1 MAEITIRVLEGLERG
16 RIYAH
21 LPTPVSIGRE
31 DDNNIQLNDDRVSR
45 FHAKLQVDSG
55 KVILTDLDSTNG
67 TRVNGHPIQ
76 MRVLQAGDVLSI
88 GRCMLVVGD
97 VHAEGSTSNSK
108 SVDKLESSTAQ
119 VGSDAAEAVV
129 EELDFLSPPTATNPE
144 DGELF
149 PHGAPEAP
157 RDLRPLQRAQ
167 LSDLLAY
174 VHEQIGEIV
183 RNSTEDLDQPAGSRT
198 MQCEWENWRKLV
210 DLHATLATYLHRI
223 ANPEQ

>member
-16 RIYAH
+16 RIFAH

-31 DDNNIQLNDDRVSR
+31 DDNDIQLNDDRVSR

-97 VHAEGSTSNSK
+97 VRVDGTISGLGAL
-108 SVDKLESSTAQ
+108 DKLESSTAQ
-119 VGSDAAEAVV
+119 VDGEDAEVDD
-129 EELDFLSPPTATNPE
+129 LDFLSPPTSLSPE

-149 PHGAPEAP
+149 PQGAPEP
-157 RDLRPLQRAQ
+157 PGDLRPLQRAQ

-174 VHEQIGEIV
+174 VHEQVGNVV
-183 RNSTEDLDQPAGSRT
+183 RNAAEDLDQPTGGRT
-198 MQCEWENWRKLV
+198 VMCDWDDWRKLV
-210 DLHATLATYLHRI
+210 DLHAALAQYLHRI
-223 ANPEQ
+223 ANPEE